1 MPSDATPSLSGDEL
15 CALVARV
22 FRPRPEDR
30 RLAILVDLPDAAR
43 PDTAAWRERREL
55 AASWARALE
64 PVRSRLGLEE
74 VGLILYRNVRANNA
88 DLPERARLH
97 PLAAPLPDDA
107 EALGS
112 LEPMLELL
120 ARYQLLI
127 APTELSATAPLK
139 LAAPRLGFRAATM
152 PGFGPAM
159 LGALR
164 LDYDEI
170 SRRVLALCALLDG
183 AERAELR
190 FVVAGV
196 EESLTIDLRHRRAHA
211 STGLLH
217 EPGTAGNLPS
227 GEAYIVPYEGER
239 EGDPSASAGVLP
251 VQLEDEVVRYRV
263 EGNRALGVLGAAGPV
278 ARAEA
283 ERLAREPAYG
293 NLAELGLGVLAELG
307 VEPCGELLLD
317 EKLGL
322 HLAFGRSDHFGGVTG
337 AARFSRPEAVVHID
351 RVYLPSLQPRVQV
364 RRVELVGPAGQ
375 RIELIRDD
383 RYALDFARPPRF

>member
-1 MPSDATPSLSGDEL
+1 MDQLSGEEL
-15 CALVARV
+15 CALVERV
-22 FRPRPEDR
+22 FRPRPGER
-30 RLAILVDLPDAAR
+30 ALAFLVDLPDAER
-43 PDTAAWRERREL
+43 PDHAAWRARREL
-55 AASWARALE
+55 AAGWARALE
-64 PVRSRLGLEE
+64 PLRARLGLDEI
-74 VGLILYRNVRANNA
+74 GLVLYRNVRANNA
-88 DLPERARLH
+88 DLPASARLH
-97 PLAAPLPDDA
+97 PLAAPLPADA
-107 EALGS
+107 DALDPR
-112 LEPMLELL
+112 LAPFPELL
-120 ARYQLLI
+120 ARFPLLI

-159 LGALR
+159 VPALR

-183 AERAELR
+183 AARAELR
-190 FVVAGV
+190 FEADGL
-196 EESLTIDLRHRRAHA
+196 EERLTLDLRHRRAHA
-211 STGLLH
+211 STGLLR

-239 EGDPSASAGVLP
+239 EGDPSASAGTLP
-251 VQLEDEVVRYRV
+251 VQLEGELLRYRI
-263 EGNRALGVLGAAGPV
+263 EGNRALDLVGGTGPV
-278 ARAEA
+278 AQAER

-322 HLAFGRSDHFGGVTG
+322 HIAFGRSDHFGGVTG

-351 RVYLPSLQPRVQV
+351 RVYLPSLQPRVRV
-364 RRVELVGPAGQ
+364 RLVELVGDAGR

-383 RYALDFARPPRF
+383 RYALDFASPPRW